1 MKVAKRYGVDIVQM
15 DTNYRSSKLIVD
27 WINRWFMD
35 KIEGYFP
42 QKSFKEDTLG
52 YVEVINV
59 DEKALIDEVIS
70 KVEWLLEKGVE
81 VSDITILVATNR
93 DGNRVREEFFK
104 RGIDSRLKTSSSL
117 RSVPKIASLVDLWS
131 FYYMELR

>member
-1 MKVAKRYGVDIVQM
+1 M

-117 RSVPKIASLVDLWS
+117 RSVPKIASLVRFVEFLLYGAEIDAIP
-131 FYYMELR
+131 

>member
-1 MKVAKRYGVDIVQM
+1 M

-70 KVEWLLEKGVE
+70 G
-81 VSDITILVATNR
+81 S
-93 DGNRVREEFFK
+93 
-104 RGIDSRLKTSSSL
+104 
-117 RSVPKIASLVDLWS
+117 
-131 FYYMELR
+131 

>member
-1 MKVAKRYGVDIVQM
+1 VKVAKRYGVDIVQM

>member
-1 MKVAKRYGVDIVQM
+1 
-15 DTNYRSSKLIVD
+15 
-27 WINRWFMD
+27 MD

-104 RGIDSRLKTSSSL
+104 RGIDSRLKTSSL
-117 RSVPKIASLVDLWS
+117 
-131 FYYMELR
+131 